1 MEQDILTRLE
11 ILEKKIDM
19 MYVTVDKLRRYFLVS
34 TILTVVFFVL
44 PLIIAVIAIPFMINT
59 VTDMYGGLL

>member
-59 VTDMYGGLL
+59 VTNMYGGLL